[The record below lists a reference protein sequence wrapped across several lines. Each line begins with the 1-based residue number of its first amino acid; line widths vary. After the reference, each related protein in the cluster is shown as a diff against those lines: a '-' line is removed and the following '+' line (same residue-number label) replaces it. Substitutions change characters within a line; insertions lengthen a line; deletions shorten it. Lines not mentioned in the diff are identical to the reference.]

1 MVIVNL
7 ILYVVAFVLI
17 WFGSGLIVSSTS
29 TFSKRLRLSS
39 FAFSFVF
46 LGLLTSIPEFSVGL
60 QAVAGHDPEIFVGNL
75 IGGVAM
81 MFLFVIPLLAIFGNG
96 VNIKNELDKYALSL
110 TLAAVLVPSL
120 LIIDRRVTNF
130 EGAICILLYF
140 MLLYMVERKNGILD
154 RKNSYM
160 LDAKAYSYKDILK
173 VIAGIC
179 IVFFASGMIVEKTI
193 YFAGI
198 FNMSPYYLSLFIVA
212 LGTNLPELS
221 LAVRSVVSGKK
232 DIAMGDYIG
241 SAAANTL
248 LFGVFTLLHD
258 GEVITV
264 NNFFLT
270 FVFITGALAIFYVV
284 SVTDNFIS
292 RKNGLLLLGIYGL
305 FIFFEVL
312 TK

>member
-1 MVIVNL
+1 
-7 ILYVVAFVLI
+7 
-17 WFGSGLIVSSTS
+17 
-29 TFSKRLRLSS
+29 
-39 FAFSFVF
+39 
-46 LGLLTSIPEFSVGL
+46 
-60 QAVAGHDPEIFVGNL
+60 
-75 IGGVAM
+75 
-81 MFLFVIPLLAIFGNG
+81 
-96 VNIKNELDKYALSL
+96 
-110 TLAAVLVPSL
+110 
-120 LIIDRRVTNF
+120 
-130 EGAICILLYF
+130 
-140 MLLYMVERKNGILD
+140 
-154 RKNSYM
+154 
-160 LDAKAYSYKDILK
+160 LK

-179 IVFFASGMIVEKTI
+179 IVFFASGMIVDKTV

-198 FNMSPYYLSLFIVA
+198 FNISAYYLSLFIVA

-221 LAVRSVVSGKK
+221 LAVRSVVTGKK

-270 FVFITGALAIFYVV
+270 FVFICGALAIYYVV